1 MTIKFKSL
9 ARRFF
14 SKQVIKK
21 ISQKEEQFII
31 ISDEDAPKI
40 ISENLKN
47 ASNDLERI
55 VYSNTDRRIFK
66 WHHYLEVYDRYFS
79 PLKQEAQRVK
89 GDKDANFAPNGAL
102 RILEL
107 GVQNGG
113 SLQMWRKYFGP
124 EAIIFGVDIDSQCA
138 NFATEDTEVRIGDQ
152 SDANFLQSVVE
163 EMGGVDI
170 IIDDGSHIAS
180 HQLASFRTLFPILAD
195 GGIYICEDLHT
206 SYWDG
211 WEGGFRRSGTFI
223 EVGKSIID
231 HMHEWYAGI
240 DTELNDMELKKSV
253 LAIAFYD
260 SIIAIEKGVKNKPYA
275 IHVGQ
280 DSFGTE

>member
-1 MTIKFKSL
+1 MIIKFKSL

-14 SKQVIKK
+14 SKQVSER

-66 WHHYLEVYDRYFS
+66 WHHYLEIYDRYFS

-124 EAIIFGVDIDSQCA
+124 EAIIFGVDIDPQCA

-195 GGIYICEDLHT
+195 GGVYICEDLHT

-211 WEGGFRRSGTFI
+211 WEGGFRRPGTFI

-260 SIIAIEKGVKNKPYA
+260 SIIAIEKGFKNKPYA